1 MNSFLSTLIMQIIEL
16 ALVLLILAFVIIAV
30 FIPELYDFLME
41 KIGTMLPIILLIG
54 AYIFLTTNK
63 VKKQIKNKRDEME
76 DISGST
82 SSYKELIVSK
92 TDEMKIDLLAITS
105 AILIVF
111 VAKMMND
118 DLDYPDIVQAFIA
131 FGAIYATKGLLFQRR
146 VDDV

>member
-16 ALVLLILAFVIIAV
+16 ALVLLILAFVIIAI

-82 SSYKELIVSK
+82 FSYKELIVSK

-131 FGAIYATKGLLFQRR
+131 FGAVYATKGLLFQRR